1 MVNEVTLDAL
11 IVFVKFL
18 MEDKVDKCRNGV
30 WCLGSADC
38 DDFSNCG
45 PPSRFR
51 VFDIVGTAGTTES
64 FDLENFLRNGF
75 ALHRL
80 LVLGGRN
87 RDCSR
92 ENDENEETQ
101 ISCHFEQVNL

>member
-38 DDFSNCG
+38 DDFSN
-45 PPSRFR
+45 
-51 VFDIVGTAGTTES
+51 
-64 FDLENFLRNGF
+64 
-75 ALHRL
+75 
-80 LVLGGRN
+80 
-87 RDCSR
+87 
-92 ENDENEETQ
+92 
-101 ISCHFEQVNL
+101 